1 MRRLVVIYL
10 SFAPIFI
17 LLSVSYEAL
26 FFFCFAM
33 TMTTWLFL
41 EKRLYVFLSY
51 SGYYQLKRRENAARS
66 SPRLSRR
73 STVLVKDSFRLLT
86 TSDLRTGNIASVAS
100 FSASSVYRFTTLF
113 DPFLMGSLLIFKIMI
128 PFFIL
133 SAVLRVIGKSIA
145 LPPFSIF
152 LVVLSTTDIMT
163 LNFFFLVRDHGSWL
177 EIGTTIT

>member
-1 MRRLVVIYL
+1 MVCLLLPILDNAHYGQHFMRRLVVIYL

-51 SGYYQLKRRENAARS
+51 SGYYQLKRREKAARS

-86 TSDLRTGNIASVAS
+86 TSDLRVA
-100 FSASSVYRFTTLF
+100 T
-113 DPFLMGSLLIFKIMI
+113 
-128 PFFIL
+128 
-133 SAVLRVIGKSIA
+133 
-145 LPPFSIF
+145 
-152 LVVLSTTDIMT
+152 
-163 LNFFFLVRDHGSWL
+163 FFLLFFNISFFGMFIEETHSVNCCHRHGKHC
-177 EIGTTIT
+177 